1 MPFLSSAQYTDLP
14 EAEKKIYA
22 ELMQRVS
29 QYANEPYSAGYNP
42 AYPGQRIAEIHP
54 SMRESHARIGRG
66 IDAEAPLFDRSQES
80 IQQGMKPFHENY
92 QQYMNPYQQ
101 DVLRQLSEEGA
112 RNFKENVMPAL
123 DARFFKLGQF
133 GSTRHADLAGRAA
146 RDFQKELLNNQQ
158 KVLMS
163 GFEQAGNMYNANQN
177 RRMEG
182 ASQLSS
188 MAPLRQGAR
197 MSDIAALEG
206 IGRYEQQ
213 QKQSILDAQYQ
224 EYLRQL
230 EEPIRRLGV
239 QSSILHGI
247 PSTGGSITSFRET
260 PPTAP
265 TATQSNLSNIA
276 GTLLSSGLLG
286 GRR

>member
-1 MPFLSSAQYTDLP
+1 MPFLSETQVRELP

-22 ELMQRVS
+22 ELMQRVA

-42 AYPGQRIAEIHP
+42 VYPGQRIAEIHP
-54 SMRESHARIGRG
+54 SMRESHGRIGQG
-66 IDAEAPLFDRSQES
+66 VGAELPLFEGAQQN

-101 DVLRQLSEEGA
+101 DVLRQLSEEGN

-158 KVLMS
+158 KALMS
-163 GFEQAGNMYNANQN
+163 GFEQAGNMYNAAQN
-177 RRMEG
+177 RRLEG
-182 ASQLSS
+182 ASQLSN
-188 MAPLRQGAR
+188 MAPLKQGVR
-197 MSDIAALEG
+197 MSDTAALEG

-230 EEPIRRLGV
+230 EEPIRRLGL
-239 QSSILHGI
+239 QSSILHGL
-247 PSTGGSITSFRET
+247 PSTGLSVSAFRET